1 MLKKKMSK
9 AVKGLTAIV
18 LAAACMVNTG
28 ITTYAASGYG
38 GDYYG
43 FDLNLS

>member
-18 LAAACMVNTG
+18 LAALGKQHMQQMVMVG
-28 ITTYAASGYG
+28 STT
-38 GDYYG
+38 
-43 FDLNLS
+43 DLI